1 MYLLNWRK
9 IEKIICSTISEN
21 LNMDLENEMI
31 PQIIKVK
38 ADNKMKNI
46 LYYLNGDKKC
56 ETLLFYHFL
65 FRLSLLS
72 KRGLQHRELLLH
84 CSREYLLRTLFL
96 FFLEYWAQKIRYDSC
111 SVNSLKLQEIIPT
124 KKKSY
129 IQNPKRIKSRN
140 KDGEIRNKI
149 NLYEHQSFKC
159 LTKHERIK
167 WFWKYFSNTFN

>member
-9 IEKIICSTISEN
+9 IEKIRCSTISEN

-56 ETLLFYHFL
+56 EILLFYHFL

-72 KRGLQHRELLLH
+72 KIGLQHRELLLH
-84 CSREYLLRTLFL
+84 FSREYLLRTLFL

-111 SVNSLKLQEIIPT
+111 SVN
-124 KKKSY
+124 Y
-129 IQNPKRIKSRN
+129 IQNPKWIKSRN

-159 LTKHERIK
+159 LTKPERIK
-167 WFWKYFSNTFN
+167 WFWKYLSNTFN

>member
-1 MYLLNWRK
+1 
-9 IEKIICSTISEN
+9 
-21 LNMDLENEMI
+21 MDLENEMI

-96 FFLEYWAQKIRYDSC
+96 FFWNIEHK
-111 SVNSLKLQEIIPT
+111 KLDMILAVSIT
-124 KKKSY
+124 KK
-129 IQNPKRIKSRN
+129 NPTYKTQRELNQGIKTE
-140 KDGEIRNKI
+140 KYEIK
-149 NLYEHQSFKC
+149 
-159 LTKHERIK
+159 
-167 WFWKYFSNTFN
+167 

>member
-9 IEKIICSTISEN
+9 IEKIRCSTISEN

-96 FFLEYWAQKIRYDSC
+96 FFLEYWAPKIWYDSC
-111 SVNSLKLQEIIPT
+111 SVN
-124 KKKSY
+124 Y
-129 IQNPKRIKSRN
+129 IQNQKRIKSRN

-159 LTKHERIK
+159 LTKPERIK

>member
-9 IEKIICSTISEN
+9 IEKIRCSTISEN

-38 ADNKMKNI
+38 ADNKMKII

-56 ETLLFYHFL
+56 ETLLSYHFL

-72 KRGLQHRELLLH
+72 KRGLQHWELLLH
-84 CSREYLLRTLFL
+84 CSREYLLFKRISPTNSLS

-124 KKKSY
+124 KK
-129 IQNPKRIKSRN
+129 NPTYKTQRELNQGIKTE
-140 KDGEIRNKI
+140 KYEIK
-149 NLYEHQSFKC
+149 
-159 LTKHERIK
+159 
-167 WFWKYFSNTFN
+167 

>member
-9 IEKIICSTISEN
+9 IEKIRCSTISEN

-46 LYYLNGDKKC
+46 LYYLNDDKKC
-56 ETLLFYHFL
+56 EILLFYHFL

-124 KKKSY
+124 KK
-129 IQNPKRIKSRN
+129 NPTYKTQRELNQGIKTE
-140 KDGEIRNKI
+140 KYEIK
-149 NLYEHQSFKC
+149 
-159 LTKHERIK
+159 
-167 WFWKYFSNTFN
+167 

>member
-1 MYLLNWRK
+1 
-9 IEKIICSTISEN
+9 
-21 LNMDLENEMI
+21 MI

-56 ETLLFYHFL
+56 ETLLFYHLL

-96 FFLEYWAQKIRYDSC
+96 SFFGILSTKNLIWFLQCQFPKAPRN
-111 SVNSLKLQEIIPT
+111 NSY
-124 KKKSY
+124 KKKY
-129 IQNPKRIKSRN
+129 YLQNPKRIKSRN

-159 LTKHERIK
+159 LTKPERIK